1 MKSFCR
7 DIDVAGLLKRQI
19 VGYLVDAFKDLIHTA
34 ENSGEWIEPYP
45 YDICLYVS
53 PDLYLWYHDELVA
66 ATTAMRELT
75 KPNRD
80 GIIHALRDA
89 SLKGLR
95 CKMYLRYHERNTVS
109 ISTAFHPLCVSP
121 LRFKDLYDVY
131 KPTGP
136 KIKKV
141 IFNPPATI
149 VYWGDGSK
157 TVSKVQ
163 DGDTWDSEKGLA
175 MAIIKKTIGL
185 KEFYKHFDGHAVKN
199 TNFWYGAVPEAL
211 VKASVEKYGFEL
223 HMDAIVSKYGTDMVE
238 RFLKS
243 VKENGMDIKG
253 E

>member
-19 VGYLVDAFKDLIHTA
+19 VGYLVDAFKDLIHTS

-45 YDICLYVS
+45 YDICLYTS
-53 PDLYLWYHDELVA
+53 PDLYLGHHDELVA

-80 GIIHALRDA
+80 GIIHVVRDA
-89 SLKGLR
+89 SLNGLR

-109 ISTAFHPLCVSP
+109 ISSGIPPLKS
-121 LRFKDLYDVY
+121 LYDMY
-131 KPTGP
+131 MPGRT

-149 VYWGDGSK
+149 VYWIDGTK
-157 TVSKVQ
+157 TVVKQ
-163 DGDTWDSEKGLA
+163 QKEDGWDSEKGLA
-175 MAIIKKTIGL
+175 MAVVKKTMGL
-185 KEFYKHFDGHAVKN
+185 KEFYKHFDEPAVN
-199 TNFWYGAVPEAL
+199 ANFWYGAPEAF

-223 HMDAIVSKYGTDMVE
+223 HMNAIVSKYGTDLVE

-243 VKENGMDIKG
+243 VEENGMEVENK
-253 E
+253 